1 MPSTNKTPQLQL
13 NQWVAGD
20 RLSIGD
26 HNADNLKIDQGFAQ
40 VQTAASNAS
49 AQANRLESGFEKLKT
64 DTKAGIDKAVKDLD
78 ASLSGHFNNELR
90 EHFDLITKNKND
102 ISSLG
107 VRTDA
112 LEKLSA
118 SISSFKPAEYLRVD
132 SAGIQ
137 YDRKG
142 SAVLQC
148 ASVNELPQLSA
159 AVAAAGSSVVGTVA
173 IVGGNTIYRH
183 NGTTWDQMNL
193 TNTSKRAIPF
203 AGSFES
209 QSNVIL
215 VRDGDTVTLTG
226 VIQNGT
232 TLQNGR
238 ISNVGFLQRSNIGL
252 KSTGKIVLNA
262 VSYVAGAS
270 PEFVGDAVL
279 EWEPEGNVHICVN
292 RATTAVYVRATFVD
306 IR

>member
-26 HNADNLKIDQGFAQ
+26 HNADNLKVDQGFAQ

-49 AQANRLESGFEKLKT
+49 AQANRLETGFEKLKT
-64 DTKAGIDKAVKDLD
+64 DTNAKIDKSIRDLD
-78 ASLSGHFNNELR
+78 QSLTQSFNN
-90 EHFDLITKNKND
+90 DLAQQYTKIVKNEND

-107 VRTDA
+107 ARTDA
-112 LEKLSA
+112 LEKLSGN
-118 SISSFKPAEYLRVD
+118 ISAFKPSEYLRVD

-148 ASVNELPQLSA
+148 ASVNDLPSLSA
-159 AVAAAGSSVVGTVA
+159 AVAAAGQTVAGIVA
-173 IVGGNTIYRH
+173 IVGGNTLYKH

-193 TNTSKRAIPF
+193 TNTGKRAIPF

-232 TLQNGR
+232 TLQQGR
-238 ISNVGFLQRSNIGL
+238 ISNVGFLQRTNIGI
-252 KSTGKIVLNA
+252 KSSGKIIVNA
-262 VSYVAGAS
+262 ISYVAGAS
-270 PEFVGDAVL
+270 PEFVGDAVV